1 MHAWLYVR
9 DTIERMVEMDKA
21 ERKRLAQNVAEAKV
35 VGAIYAVKN
44 TQNGKAL
51 VDATA
56 ELQGTINRF
65 NFLKQMN
72 DPFSMKLRNDF
83 MKVGQEAFVL
93 EILETLEK
101 KPEQTL
107 LEFKEDLKL
116 LKEMWLEKFDSNL
129 LY

>member
-1 MHAWLYVR
+1 
-9 DTIERMVEMDKA
+9 MDKA
-21 ERKRLAQNVAEAKV
+21 ERKRLAQNMAEAKV

-44 TQNGKAL
+44 TQNGKVL

-93 EILETLEK
+93 EVLETIDK

-107 LEFKEDLKL
+107 GEFKEELKL